1 MPSDASSETIFPAWA
16 DAELSARLPDL
27 IEKGEGQ
34 HLEFKEEMPRT
45 TNDLGKEIAA
55 FATSNNGTI
64 ILGVRDDGT
73 VTGLLGCERQKERGV
88 LVSRIEGVC
97 ANVVKPSVTPGVHF
111 ASLQGQP
118 VLVIQVPKGDAPVYY
133 ASGVPYIRQVTAAR
147 PAQPQ
152 EVIELILAWSRRQEP
167 DPAAV
172 EQGEF
177 LSEIAQFAVDVIVH
191 TRGLENREVNPWLD
205 ETRWTLGTLA
215 ATARNLAVR
224 APSDFTEIN
233 VPLGTIAESLDQ
245 AAHEHLTMGSGW
257 DEMRGAAK
265 IAEELA
271 LNLKAEWIDSRSID
285 RQSIKGLADTVQR
298 TGKRLS
304 DLAGRCEQMLDQNR
318 LEELQQTAGDIGLT
332 LLQAATFG
340 HGLGGEDC
348 RTKLS
353 EMGCRL
359 RQLEM
364 ETIYADG
371 GQSVRSVLE
380 GVRQADRDLQD
391 LLLALGEPESEPH
404 PQAQP

>member
-1 MPSDASSETIFPAWA
+1 MSSHASSETVTPPWA
-16 DAELSARLPDL
+16 DTDLSMHLLGMIA
-27 IEKGEGQ
+27 KGEGQ
-34 HLEFKEEMPRT
+34 YLEFKEEMPRT
-45 TNDLGKEIAA
+45 INDLGKEIAA
-55 FATSNNGTI
+55 FGTSNDGTI
-64 ILGVRDDGT
+64 ILGLRNDGA
-73 VTGLLGCERQKERGV
+73 VTGLLGCEDQEERDT
-88 LVSRIEGVC
+88 LISRIEGIC
-97 ANVVKPSVTPGVHF
+97 ANIVKPSITPDVRF
-111 ASLQGQP
+111 AYLDGRP
-118 VLVIQVPKGDAPVYY
+118 VLAIKITKGDAPIYY
-133 ASGVPYIRQVTAAR
+133 ANNVPYVRQLTAAR

-152 EVIELILAWSRRQEP
+152 EVIDLIVAWGRRQEP
-167 DPAAV
+167 DPAAI

-191 TRGLENREVNPWLD
+191 TREIEERGVNPWLD
-205 ETRWTLGTLA
+205 EIRWTFGTLA
-215 ATARNLAVR
+215 VTARDLAVR

-233 VPLGTIAESLDQ
+233 VPLGTIADSLDQ

-257 DEMRGAAK
+257 DEMKGAAK
-265 IAEELA
+265 VAEELA
-271 LNLKAEWIDSRSID
+271 LNLKAEWIDSRPID
-285 RQSIKGLADTVQR
+285 KQSIKGLANTAQK

-304 DLAGRCEQMLDQNR
+304 DLAGRCDQMLDQNR
-318 LEELQQTAGDIGLT
+318 LQELQQTAGSIGLT

-348 RTKLS
+348 RAKLS

-391 LLLALGEPESEPH
+391 LMPALGGSSG
-404 PQAQP
+404 